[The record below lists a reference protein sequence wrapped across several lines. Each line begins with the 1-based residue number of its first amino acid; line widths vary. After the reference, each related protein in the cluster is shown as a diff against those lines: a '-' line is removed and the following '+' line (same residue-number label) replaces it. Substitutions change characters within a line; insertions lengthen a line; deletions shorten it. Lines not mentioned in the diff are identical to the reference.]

1 VVRGDPSLGAF
12 DAGLHHADNQ
22 FVDDRSIRIAVL
34 LAAHVIFLSA
44 AALRI
49 IRGGRRHLVRT
60 EAPWWIQYYPP
71 LVWLPFVFV
80 YAQVAWLPLVIP
92 TIDLAHAAQLAGL
105 GLALLSALFAAS
117 GMWTL
122 GRSYG
127 IKLDLFEGHALKTDG
142 AFALV
147 RHPMYLGIVTFHLGA
162 SLALESVPLLV
173 ITAIFV
179 VPLTLARI
187 AAEEQVLRE
196 AFGPYAEYSRR
207 VPALVPIV
215 GTR

>member
-1 VVRGDPSLGAF
+1 M
-12 DAGLHHADNQ
+12 
-22 FVDDRSIRIAVL
+22 DDRTIRIALL

-44 AALRI
+44 AALV
-49 IRGGRRHLVRT
+49 RGQRGHLLRT

-71 LVWLPFVFV
+71 LVWIPFVLA
-80 YAQVAWLPLVIP
+80 YAQVAWFAALLSSADLV
-92 TIDLAHAAQLAGL
+92 AGAQLAGL
-105 GLALLSALFAAS
+105 AIAIGGAVFAAW

-127 IKLDLFEGHALKTDG
+127 IRLDLFDGHTLKTDG

-162 SLALESVPLLV
+162 ALAIESVPLLV
-173 ITAIFV
+173 LTAAVV

-187 AAEEQVLRE
+187 AAEERVLRD
-196 AFGPYAEYSRR
+196 AFTSYADYARR
-207 VPALVPIV
+207 VPALVPFV

>member
-1 VVRGDPSLGAF
+1 M
-12 DAGLHHADNQ
+12 
-22 FVDDRSIRIAVL
+22 DDRSIRIAVL

-49 IRGGRRHLVRT
+49 VRGERRHLLRT
-60 EAPWWIQYYPP
+60 EAAWWIQYYPP
-71 LVWLPFVFV
+71 LVWLPFVLV
-80 YAQVAWLPLVIP
+80 YVQVAWLPSLIP
-92 TIDLAHAAQLAGL
+92 AADLGTGVQLAGL
-105 GLALLSALFAAS
+105 AIAIGSALFAAW

-127 IKLDLFEGHALKTDG
+127 IRLDLFEGHTLKTDG

-162 SLALESVPLLV
+162 SLALESVALLV
-173 ITAIFV
+173 LTAVFA

-187 AAEEQVLRE
+187 AAEEGVLRE
-196 AFGPYAEYSRR
+196 AFGNRHAEYARR
-207 VPALVPIV
+207 VPALMP
-215 GTR
+215 GFGAR